1 MARPQEVINREV
13 PMRPWVECKTDAT
26 IVSQASALKS
36 QLTEQIRQSGERI
49 GISDLSLQH
58 IMTLAKNPNA
68 TVSYYWNQN
77 KGEWFRYRQS
87 DDVPRWLE
95 AMGKARKDYMWPD
108 GRELT
113 TDMKAKFNFRSAG
126 RDKPKLTSLDD

>member
-26 IVSQASALKS
+26 IVSQVSALKS

-68 TVSYYWNQN
+68 TVLLLEPEQR
-77 KGEWFRYRQS
+77 GM
-87 DDVPRWLE
+87 VPVSSE
-95 AMGKARKDYMWPD
+95 
-108 GRELT
+108 
-113 TDMKAKFNFRSAG
+113 
-126 RDKPKLTSLDD
+126 

>member
-1 MARPQEVINREV
+1 MARPEVINREV
-13 PMRPWVECKTDAT
+13 PMRPWGECKTDME
-26 IVSQASALKS
+26 IVTKVSALKS
-36 QLTEQIRQSGERI
+36 QLTEQIRQAGERI

-58 IMTLAKNPNA
+58 VMTLAKNPNA
-68 TVSYYWNQN
+68 PVSFYWNQN